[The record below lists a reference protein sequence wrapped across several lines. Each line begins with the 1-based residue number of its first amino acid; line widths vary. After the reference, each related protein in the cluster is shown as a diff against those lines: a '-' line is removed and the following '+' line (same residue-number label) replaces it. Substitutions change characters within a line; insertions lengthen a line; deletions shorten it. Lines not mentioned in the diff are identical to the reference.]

1 MIMKSSLVIL
11 LLSLAACAQSP
22 KTKKPNQT
30 PTIHAHIQS
39 FDQVEENIK
48 SLVSVHGENGVLVV
62 LDIDNTLLTSD
73 VDLGGDVWYQWQRGK
88 LEVKPTPE
96 QKVSCLFEDAIGLLY
111 ELGPMD
117 LTEASVPDLV
127 SQWQQQGLTVFALT
141 SRSPK
146 YRSATEREL
155 AAHDL
160 DFTVSALTDGLGELP
175 VYDGDLERPYS
186 YINGVMM
193 TTGMDKGQMLQ
204 FILNKTGKHYPA
216 IVFVDDSEKNI
227 TNINQAYL
235 DSNTEMHLFHYTRI
249 EDQRIKAQGTVLTQT
264 QADQMAQAWDDINAL
279 LNRVFP
285 ERAAR
290 QDVGCV
296 AGE

>member
-1 MIMKSSLVIL
+1 MTKHLSLFFLV
-11 LLSLAACAQSP
+11 SALAACVHSP
-22 KTKKPNQT
+22 EAVGPSQQ
-30 PTIHAHIQS
+30 PTIHEHATTFQSVSEKVAELVKAHGH
-39 FDQVEENIK
+39 DQ
-48 SLVSVHGENGVLVV
+48 VLVV

-88 LEVKPTPE
+88 LDVKPTPE
-96 QKVSCLFEDAIGLLY
+96 QKVACLFQDAIGLLY

-117 LTEASVPDLV
+117 LTESTVPAQV
-127 SQWQQQGLTVFALT
+127 SQWQEQGLTVFALT

-155 AAHDL
+155 SVHGL
-160 DFTVSALTDGLGELP
+160 DFTVSALTDKQGELP
-175 VYDGDLERPYS
+175 VYDGALDRPYS

-193 TTGMDKGQMLQ
+193 TTGMDKGKMLQ

-227 TNINQAYL
+227 THINQAYL

-249 EDQRIKAQGTVLTQT
+249 ENERIKNQGTVLTQA
-264 QADQMAQAWDDINAL
+264 QADQMATEWQDINAL
-279 LNRVFP
+279 LDRVFP

-290 QDVGCV
+290 QEAGCV